1 VSKSVWT
8 IVSLGLLGACAKGGG
23 ARPADALVRGDV
35 GRAAL
40 PDSQREP
47 ECLQC
52 VLEDLREA
60 AHKDQVVV
68 TARYLGLAATWLD
81 GRRTRQRCTP
91 DQEVMGSARF
101 ALLGEHPWRGRPP
114 PPHGQRAEIMAA
126 DLPCP
131 ELSRPA
137 YAHLYRYDPDDTRRD
152 GLGHAPVL
160 RRGSVYQ
167 LTFVR
172 AAPAVAAAPGP
183 STDPAPAL
191 TLVAVNPAQG
201 DGR

>member
-8 IVSLGLLGACAKGGG
+8 IVSLGLLAACANHGGARSADASSLPSDGGG
-23 ARPADALVRGDV
+23 AAIPAA
-35 GRAAL
+35 GRK
-40 PDSQREP
+40 P

-68 TARYLGLAATWLD
+68 PARYLGLAGRWLE
-81 GRRTRQRCTP
+81 GRRTRQRCTR
-91 DQEVMGSARF
+91 DEEVMGTARF
-101 ALLGEHPWRGRPP
+101 ALLGEHTHGARP
-114 PPHGQRAEIMAA
+114 EIVAA
-126 DLPCP
+126 NLPCP

-137 YAHLYRYDPDDTRRD
+137 YAHLYRYDPDDTQRD

-160 RRGSVYQ
+160 RRGSVYR

-172 AAPAVAAAPGP
+172 ATPVATAEPGP
-183 STDPAPAL
+183 PTDHPPAL
-191 TLVAVNPAQG
+191 TLVAVNPAHAG
-201 DGR
+201 SAR